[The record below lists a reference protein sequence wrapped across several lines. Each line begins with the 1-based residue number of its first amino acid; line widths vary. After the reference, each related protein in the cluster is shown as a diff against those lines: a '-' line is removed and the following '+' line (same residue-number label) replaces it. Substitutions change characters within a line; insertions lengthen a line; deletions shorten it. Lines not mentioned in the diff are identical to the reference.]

1 MKVVIVGG
9 VAGGASCATRLRRLD
24 ESAEIIIFERGA
36 HVSYANCGLPYFIG
50 GEIEREEDLTV
61 ASPAF
66 LRRRFNIDVRVLS
79 EVVAVDAAAHTVTV
93 RTPEKEY
100 TEKYDKLVLAPGAG
114 AKTLGLSGEGVFTL
128 RDVRDTLELDAFIR
142 ENGVQ
147 SALVAGGGFIGVEIA
162 ENFVRRGLQVTLAEF
177 APQLMPPLDAEM
189 AQLVKEELEKGGV
202 TVRTSTGVKS
212 VQKTDGGVKVTL
224 TDGSSLT
231 TGVVVL
237 AMGVAPET
245 ALAKAAGLKL
255 TESGGIWTD
264 ENMRTSNADIYAAGD
279 AIGVIGPDGAPA
291 LIPLAGPA
299 NRQGR
304 SVADNI
310 AGGSS
315 SNGKKVLGASVVK
328 VFSLTFASV
337 GRNEK
342 QLLRAGVKYKK
353 AYCFPLTHAG
363 YYPGASQL
371 TLKLLFG
378 ENGEIFGA
386 QAAGRENVEKQID
399 VISVL
404 MACGGSVH
412 DMARAE
418 LCYAP
423 PYNSA
428 KSPVNMLG
436 FIAENILSGLC
447 PTVYVENLNKESFVL
462 DVRTPSECAQGG
474 IPGAVNIPL
483 DELRQNLDKLP
494 KDRRIAVSCA
504 VGLRGY
510 LGVRILR
517 QHGFDAADLS
527 GGYRMYALMNRAG
540 LLKQE

>member
-1 MKVVIVGG
+1 M
-9 VAGGASCATRLRRLD
+9 
-24 ESAEIIIFERGA
+24 
-36 HVSYANCGLPYFIG
+36 
-50 GEIEREEDLTV
+50 
-61 ASPAF
+61 
-66 LRRRFNIDVRVLS
+66 
-79 EVVAVDAAAHTVTV
+79 
-93 RTPEKEY
+93 
-100 TEKYDKLVLAPGAG
+100 
-114 AKTLGLSGEGVFTL
+114 
-128 RDVRDTLELDAFIR
+128 
-142 ENGVQ
+142 
-147 SALVAGGGFIGVEIA
+147 
-162 ENFVRRGLQVTLAEF
+162 
-177 APQLMPPLDAEM
+177 
-189 AQLVKEELEKGGV
+189 
-202 TVRTSTGVKS
+202 
-212 VQKTDGGVKVTL
+212 
-224 TDGSSLT
+224 
-231 TGVVVL
+231 
-237 AMGVAPET
+237 
-245 ALAKAAGLKL
+245 
-255 TESGGIWTD
+255 
-264 ENMRTSNADIYAAGD
+264 
-279 AIGVIGPDGAPA
+279 
-291 LIPLAGPA
+291 
-299 NRQGR
+299 
-304 SVADNI
+304 
-310 AGGSS
+310 
-315 SNGKKVLGASVVK
+315 
-328 VFSLTFASV
+328 
-337 GRNEK
+337 
-342 QLLRAGVKYKK
+342 KYKK

-447 PTVYVENLNKESFVL
+447 PTVYVEGLNKESFVL

-483 DELRQNLDKLP
+483 DDLRQNLDKLP

-517 QHGFDAADLS
+517 QRGFDAADLS